1 MRNYLTEMFFDVRG
15 DSYLNPAPPERRPVG
30 NITSIVVH
38 HDAVVRP
45 HDYDTMARLRN
56 EAAVHYNNLGP
67 GLQYHYSIS
76 NTGEIFWVRPHEAT
90 LWHAG
95 NIAVNR
101 TSLAIKLDGY
111 FHPGIN
117 QQPTKEQL
125 EALQQ
130 LLDKLCFQHP
140 EFPATQQN
148 VFGHREIVATACPG
162 DLMINRVI
170 SYRNSKVV
178 DLSGTVYDWPE
189 YQPSAPIP
197 APPVQAPEVEP
208 TPPSVEINY
217 RVFKAGKQI
226 GAYKTDSNAWNKY
239 KAESAD
245 NIMTSSGQDVTA
257 QLKAK
262 FEPVVPPP
270 EIPTPPAQD
279 EASNQQDIAKMLGEN
294 NTMLKKILEIV
305 TAIWQ
310 KITGVF
316 K

>member
-1 MRNYLTEMFFDVRG
+1 MKQYPITDVRG
-15 DSYLNPAPPERRPVG
+15 DKYLNPAPPETRAVSK
-30 NITSIVVH
+30 IASIIVH

-67 GLQYHYSIS
+67 GLQYHYSID
-76 NTGEIFWVRPHEAT
+76 NVGEIFWVRPHEAT

-95 NIAVNR
+95 NLAVNR
-101 TSLAIKLDGY
+101 TSIAIKLDGY
-111 FHPGIN
+111 FHAPHN

-148 VFGHREIVATACPG
+148 VFGHREITATACPG
-162 DLMINRVI
+162 DLMINRVV

-178 DLSGTVYDWPE
+178 DLSGTVYDWPSL
-189 YQPSAPIP
+189 QPSVPTPPPTAP
-197 APPVQAPEVEP
+197 AP
-208 TPPSVEINY
+208 TPPSVEVNY
-217 RVFKAGKQI
+217 RVFKGGKQI
-226 GAYKTDSNAWNKY
+226 GAYKTDTNAWNKY

-262 FEPVVPPP
+262 FEPVTPPP
-270 EIPTPPAQD
+270 AIPTPPAQD
-279 EASNQQDIAKMLGEN
+279 ENKNQQEILKMLGEQ
-294 NTMLKKILEIV
+294 NTVLAKILEIV

-310 KITGVF
+310 KIAGVF